1 MTSAVR
7 ASGLFHRVYR
17 FFASLKLTLMI
28 LTTLATILF
37 LATWFSGYDISIG
50 ALRRDLYG
58 SWWFNVLL
66 GLLMVNLIA
75 CTVIRK
81 PWRFWQWGFL
91 VTHSGVLTL
100 MVGAGISFNWKIY
113 GDMEIPEGG
122 SADWFRVEGERELV
136 LTSGEKE
143 KRLPLTLSPY
153 VSSRPNVR
161 VPLPGGLGS
170 IRIAEYL
177 PNVAPEDMFAPDP
190 NGRFDVIEVNI
201 HLEGR
206 PMGSQWIAKGQV
218 REFNRLSFTFLGPEE
233 ARYLSLTQKSSALG
247 ALDITIEGERKSID
261 VQESL
266 GKPVAVGGRTVTIR
280 ERFGSLTL
288 GDDSKPMENPNEPE
302 ANPAILFDVE
312 KDGKADTYYVYA
324 LFPEHGVFRKGS
336 GMHQA
341 TAPDFTAE
349 YRQASRVSRFWVFA
363 FPEGLRYVLTTEKGI
378 TQSGSLRVGE
388 RIKHPVMPMDFQIE
402 VSQHIPRAEPTLRAE
417 EVKKGRPPMPAL
429 RVAGTGTAAGSS
441 TWLRMYGEPMR
452 LTLPNGVVDL
462 RFVPRIFSDL
472 GLSVEL
478 VKFKNPPHEGTGRAS
493 KFESDLRLRETATG
507 AVVTGTTGV
516 NYPFSHKGWSFYQ
529 SAFNDRVRPVRSIL
543 QVSYDPGKP
552 VLYLG
557 CIMVVSGTLFML
569 FLKPLLLRLVKA
581 AKGTARTPFGPAGTL
596 AGMIVLS
603 AGTLGGMATLMAS
616 PNLSG
621 LLVGALIAV
630 TGVLLAFVMAGAAI
644 GWSRRR
650 PTSALELG
658 RLVSLTWCLN
668 TAALVLLMWTRVG

>member
-1 MTSAVR
+1 MTSAP
-7 ASGLFHRVYR
+7 GLFRSVYR
-17 FFASLKLTLMI
+17 FMASLKLTLII
-28 LTTLATILF
+28 LVVLAAILISANRF
-37 LATWFSGYDISIG
+37 GGYDISVG
-50 ALRRDLYG
+50 ALRRDWYG
-58 SWWFNVLL
+58 SWWFNILL

-100 MVGAGISFNWKIY
+100 MIGAGISFNWKIY

-136 LTSGEKE
+136 LTSGDQEQ
-143 KRLPLTLSPY
+143 RHPLTFSPY
-153 VSSRPNVR
+153 VRSRPNVR

-170 IRIAEYL
+170 VRIVEYV
-177 PNVAPEDMFAPDP
+177 PNVAPEEVYSPDP
-190 NGRFDVIEVNI
+190 NGRFDVIEVKV

-206 PMGSQWIAKGQV
+206 PMGNQWIAKGGAGAI
-218 REFNRLSFTFLGPEE
+218 NRLGFTFLGPEE
-233 ARYLSLTQKSSALG
+233 TRYRSLTQESSALG
-247 ALDITIEGERKSID
+247 TLAITIESETKSIE

-266 GKPVAVGGRTVTIR
+266 GKPVSVGGRTVTIR

-288 GDDSKPMENPNEPE
+288 GDDSKPMENPTEPD
-302 ANPAILFDVE
+302 ANPALLFDVE

-336 GMHQA
+336 GMHQS

-349 YRQASRVSRFWVFA
+349 YRLATRVSRFWVFA

-388 RIKHPVMPMDFQIE
+388 RIKHPVMPVDFQIE
-402 VSQHIPRAEPTLRAE
+402 VSQRIPRAEPTVRAE

-429 RVAGTGTAAGSS
+429 RLAGTGKAAGHS
-441 TWLRMYGEPMR
+441 TWLLMFGEPMR

-462 RFVPRIFSDL
+462 RFVPRVYTDL

-478 VKFKNPPHEGTGRAS
+478 VRFKNPPHEGTGRAS

-507 AVVTGTTGV
+507 AEVTGTTGV

-543 QVSYDPGKP
+543 QVSFDPGKP

-569 FLKPLLLRLVKA
+569 FLKPLLLRLVKS
-581 AKGTARTPFGPAGTL
+581 AKGAARAPFGPAGTL
-596 AGMIVLS
+596 AALVILS
-603 AGTLGGMATLMAS
+603 AGTLGGMASLMAS
-616 PNLSG
+616 PSLSG
-621 LLVGALIAV
+621 LLVGALIAAS
-630 TGVLLAFVMAGAAI
+630 GVLLAFVITGVAVRL
-644 GWSRRR
+644 SRSR
-650 PTSALELG
+650 PTSAIELG